1 MYFLPGCLKTER
13 IIGNGKSRIE
23 KQKGGWLS
31 MKNDHFRFA
40 FQFSFSIPQYSLVI
54 SWFSPLIY
62 VFKTEER

>member
-1 MYFLPGCLKTER
+1 
-13 IIGNGKSRIE
+13 
-23 KQKGGWLS
+23 